1 MNLASV
7 AIGIFVLV
15 YAGLVVI
22 ALRRPLLARLA
33 LREAVRRPWQSAVV
47 VLGLMVG
54 TVSIFAMQVLSD
66 SSLESQTRGA
76 YLAWGH
82 VDMVAA
88 DGGRFFDPALASG
101 LAADPKLRSSLAG
114 VQAGIELPSS
124 VVDLDRNN
132 AKPLVMLVGFDP
144 ATQAAFGT
152 YRLKDGT
159 STMGKDLA
167 ADQVLITA
175 SLADALEARSGDR
188 LRVSIGPGQVIELR
202 VKNIAKAEGPGAYTL
217 RPALF
222 VPLANLRPIIGDRGI
237 NIIRL
242 AAPGDGRA
250 ELDRAHELTAQLRAT
265 IEALPGARGF
275 TVREAKW
282 EDVEAQVR
290 QIDAVRG
297 GFTGLSLFVT
307 LAGSALVVNLG
318 LALAEERRPRHAVLR
333 ALGLSRAGMVILS
346 VLEGALYSLV
356 AAVAALVP
364 GAVVG
369 LALVRMVFSQTQS
382 NGIENLAWPVQYA
395 IAPESMAVS
404 IAIGAL
410 IVLATLFAT
419 AVRSSRM
426 QISSAIKNLPE
437 PAGRR
442 KRSIWRIGLI
452 GGSGLASLAAVVGGN
467 LPVRLAGGVG
477 LVILAATVVG
487 GRVSGRLR
495 ATLSGAALAVWAATN
510 LAAIENI
517 ASWESGVAVA
527 LGAVTAV
534 FGLSLVVAAN
544 LRVLEIPAG
553 WLEGRARA
561 TLRPSLAYLTRRP
574 LRVGLG
580 IGAFALVLTLLT
592 MSSVYIP
599 TFAGQGPAGLDE
611 YDIRVNAPTTQGLSL
626 PDSVRPQIARA
637 ITMATRP
644 YRGEIDTG
652 TRQQDVYEPL
662 YALTRSQLES
672 QPFQL
677 IDRESRFKNDAE
689 VWQALAD
696 DPRLVVS
703 PTYLLGSTITLA
715 GPDGPVKFQVAG
727 VVRSIGLWGLAGSEA
742 AMAPF
747 ATLPVGTTILAKT
760 TPGADAKTVARQIQ
774 REVFSQGAEVLTVQE
789 LNDSTI
795 GWTAALVNLIRL
807 VMGIGLMV
815 GVLSLGILAL
825 RAAIERRRGIGM
837 LRALGYRPGQVLAG
851 IVSEALITA
860 TSGALVGLAVGLL
873 ISVIVRNVTMPTAK
887 LEIDS
892 ASLAVTVGL
901 IYLAVLV
908 VTIPPALRAA
918 RLPAVEALRMED

>member
-88 DGGRFFDPALASG
+88 DGGRFFDPAQASG

-188 LRVSIGPGQVIELR
+188 LRVAIGPAQVIELR

-222 VPLANLRPIIGDRGI
+222 VPLANRCPILGARGI

-395 IAPESMAVS
+395 IAPESMALS

-426 QISSAIKNLPE
+426 QIS
-437 PAGRR
+437 
-442 KRSIWRIGLI
+442 
-452 GGSGLASLAAVVGGN
+452 
-467 LPVRLAGGVG
+467 
-477 LVILAATVVG
+477 
-487 GRVSGRLR
+487 
-495 ATLSGAALAVWAATN
+495 
-510 LAAIENI
+510 
-517 ASWESGVAVA
+517 
-527 LGAVTAV
+527 
-534 FGLSLVVAAN
+534 
-544 LRVLEIPAG
+544 
-553 WLEGRARA
+553 
-561 TLRPSLAYLTRRP
+561 
-574 LRVGLG
+574 
-580 IGAFALVLTLLT
+580 
-592 MSSVYIP
+592 
-599 TFAGQGPAGLDE
+599 
-611 YDIRVNAPTTQGLSL
+611 
-626 PDSVRPQIARA
+626 
-637 ITMATRP
+637 
-644 YRGEIDTG
+644 
-652 TRQQDVYEPL
+652 
-662 YALTRSQLES
+662 
-672 QPFQL
+672 
-677 IDRESRFKNDAE
+677 
-689 VWQALAD
+689 
-696 DPRLVVS
+696 
-703 PTYLLGSTITLA
+703 
-715 GPDGPVKFQVAG
+715 
-727 VVRSIGLWGLAGSEA
+727 
-742 AMAPF
+742 
-747 ATLPVGTTILAKT
+747 
-760 TPGADAKTVARQIQ
+760 
-774 REVFSQGAEVLTVQE
+774 
-789 LNDSTI
+789 
-795 GWTAALVNLIRL
+795 
-807 VMGIGLMV
+807 
-815 GVLSLGILAL
+815 
-825 RAAIERRRGIGM
+825 
-837 LRALGYRPGQVLAG
+837 
-851 IVSEALITA
+851 
-860 TSGALVGLAVGLL
+860 
-873 ISVIVRNVTMPTAK
+873 
-887 LEIDS
+887 
-892 ASLAVTVGL
+892 
-901 IYLAVLV
+901 
-908 VTIPPALRAA
+908 
-918 RLPAVEALRMED
+918 

>member
-7 AIGIFVLV
+7 AIGIFGLV

-275 TVREAKW
+275 TVRETKW

-382 NGIENLAWPVQYA
+382 NGIETLAWPVQYA

-477 LVILAATVVG
+477 LVILVASVVG
-487 GRVSGRLR
+487 GRISGRLR
-495 ATLSGAALAVWAATN
+495 ASLSGSALVVWAATN

-574 LRVGLG
+574 LRAGLG

-592 MSSVYIP
+592 VSSVFIP

-611 YDIRVNAPTTQGLSL
+611 YDIRVNAPTSHGLSL
-626 PDSVRPQIARA
+626 PDAVRPQIARA
-637 ITMATRP
+637 ITMVTLP
-644 YRGEIDTG
+644 YRGELDTG
-652 TRQQDVYEPL
+652 TRQQDIYEPL
-662 YALTRSQLES
+662 YALTRAQL
-672 QPFQL
+672 
-677 IDRESRFKNDAE
+677 
-689 VWQALAD
+689 
-696 DPRLVVS
+696 
-703 PTYLLGSTITLA
+703 
-715 GPDGPVKFQVAG
+715 
-727 VVRSIGLWGLAGSEA
+727 
-742 AMAPF
+742 
-747 ATLPVGTTILAKT
+747 
-760 TPGADAKTVARQIQ
+760 
-774 REVFSQGAEVLTVQE
+774 
-789 LNDSTI
+789 
-795 GWTAALVNLIRL
+795 
-807 VMGIGLMV
+807 
-815 GVLSLGILAL
+815 
-825 RAAIERRRGIGM
+825 
-837 LRALGYRPGQVLAG
+837 
-851 IVSEALITA
+851 
-860 TSGALVGLAVGLL
+860 TSG
-873 ISVIVRNVTMPTAK
+873 
-887 LEIDS
+887 
-892 ASLAVTVGL
+892 
-901 IYLAVLV
+901 
-908 VTIPPALRAA
+908 
-918 RLPAVEALRMED
+918 